1 MKFLP
6 YSIPLLLTA
15 LALGAPWLAPYAPE
29 QQFRDSALQAP
40 SEQFWLGTD
49 ELGRDR
55 YSRLLY
61 AGRWSLLAG
70 TLATGVCLA
79 VGTLL
84 GSLAGIRGGIWA
96 GSLNWLGDLALS
108 LPWLYLL
115 FAVRALLPLQ
125 LPNGLALVLILLLV
139 GLLGW
144 PGPARL
150 IAASAH
156 QAWHSDTVRCSRA
169 LGARGGYLVR
179 RHLLPQLGQVLRPQ
193 CFILLPQ
200 FVLAE
205 TTLSFFGLGL
215 AEPTPT
221 WGSLLAELRDHIA
234 TGWHWW
240 ELVPLAPIALLSFSA
255 STFRQKLP

>member
-1 MKFLP
+1 MSRASLA
-6 YSIPLLLTA
+6 ILLLLSLMA
-15 LALGAPWLAPYAPE
+15 LAAPWVAPYAPE
-29 QQFRDSALQAP
+29 QQFRDWPAQAP
-40 SEQFWLGTD
+40 GERFWLGTD
-49 ELGRDR
+49 DLGRDR
-55 YSRLLY
+55 FSRLLH

-70 TLATGVCLA
+70 TLATAVCLLL
-79 VGTLL
+79 GTLF
-84 GSLAGIRGGIWA
+84 GSIAGIRGGAWA
-96 GSLNWLGDLALS
+96 GALHWWGDLTLS

-139 GLLGW
+139 GLLAW

-150 IAASAH
+150 IAARAH
-156 QAWHSDTVRCSRA
+156 QAWHSDAVRCSRA
-169 LGARGGYLVR
+169 LGAGNGYLIR
-179 RHLLPQLGQVLRPQ
+179 RHLLPGLREVLTPQ

-234 TGWHWW
+234 VGWHWW
-240 ELVPLAPIALLSFSA
+240 ELTPLAPIALLSLSA
-255 STFRQKLP
+255 TAIRQDSL